1 MRTHAKF
8 NSNPLVIAGA
18 ALSPSALTGTL
29 PALGGT
35 GSLSDQYSLQ
45 KGMIFKRDYAKP
57 AEDMS
62 LTGMTLPESSIAQ
75 VGLG

>member
-8 NSNPLVIAGA
+8 TSNPLVIAGA
-18 ALSPSALTGTL
+18 ILSPSALTSTL

-35 GSLSDQYSLQ
+35 GSLSDQYSVK
-45 KGMIFKRDYAKP
+45 KGMILNRDYAKP
-57 AEDMS
+57 AEDMP
-62 LTGMTLPESSIAQ
+62 LTGMTLPESSIAH

>member
-18 ALSPSALTGTL
+18 VLSTSALTSTL

-35 GSLSDQYSLQ
+35 GSLSDQYSVK
-45 KGMIFKRDYAKP
+45 KGMIFDRDYAKP
-57 AEDMS
+57 AEGMP
-62 LTGMTLPESSIAQ
+62 LAGMTLLAPATAQ
-75 VGLG
+75 KD

>member
-18 ALSPSALTGTL
+18 VFSPSALTSTL

-35 GSLSDQYSLQ
+35 GSLFGS
-45 KGMIFKRDYAKP
+45 IFA
-57 AEDMS
+57 
-62 LTGMTLPESSIAQ
+62 
-75 VGLG
+75 